1 MNACVVPYFEPFGNA
16 PDESFPFV
24 PKVHKV
30 PWGSLGLTNDNCYS
44 ILSYLFRKLK
54 SLWSVKCKLSLLPLI
69 LSETQVTNKQVKKLI
84 WGGITRCLPGA
95 RSIVK
100 LQHLQTFGPIFYF
113 VYNPSILVCEPLSF
127 ISPFNDNARK
137 AKTVDQDSES
147 TSPNPSLI

>member
-1 MNACVVPYFEPFGNA
+1 MCVVAYFEPFGNA

-54 SLWSVKCKLSLLPLI
+54 SLWSVNCKLSLLPLI
-69 LSETQVTNKQVKKLI
+69 LSETQVTNKQVKKLN

-100 LQHLQTFGPIFYF
+100 LQHLQTFGPIF
-113 VYNPSILVCEPLSF
+113 ILYTIRRSSYPKCKPLSF
-127 ISPFNDNARK
+127 ISPFNDNA
-137 AKTVDQDSES
+137 SEEHF
-147 TSPNPSLI
+147 